1 MSEDR
6 GAMADW
12 NKRLR
17 AARRDLGL
25 RPGDLAARTGLSE
38 ASVRAYEMGRRHPT
52 REHLSRIL
60 ECLRLDRQ
68 SRNELLVSAGLA
80 PDAIETPDGSL
91 SRREAIRLVHDRPW
105 PAFVINEVMEII
117 AANRVGMRLA
127 GLTPKDLDDR
137 VERNVLLIAAR
148 IVATPPTS
156 DQMRDWGVVARR
168 AIARMKAAG
177 VGTLEDPD
185 PYFAAL
191 LERIA
196 RGGPGLLH
204 EFATQWDATPARA
217 QPNVSWSFEAQW
229 TLRDGDTLHLHC
241 VATRV
246 NKQDP
251 IEIHDF
257 IPADATS
264 AAILERVAAPRSA
277 R

>member
-1 MSEDR
+1 
-6 GAMADW
+6 MADW

-25 RPGDLAARTGLSE
+25 SPGDLATRVGLSE

-52 REHLSRIL
+52 REHLARIL
-60 ECLRLDRQ
+60 ESLRVDRQ
-68 SRNELLVSAGLA
+68 SRNEIFLGAGLA
-80 PDAIETPDGSL
+80 PDALEAPGGSMT
-91 SRREAIRLVHDRPW
+91 RREAIRLIHDRPW
-105 PAFVINEVMEII
+105 PAFVLNEVMEVIGG
-117 AANRVGMRLA
+117 NRIGLKLA
-127 GLTPKDLDDR
+127 GLTQKDLEDR

-148 IVATPPTS
+148 VVAAPPTN

-177 VGTLEDPD
+177 VGTLEHPD

-191 LERIA
+191 LDRIA
-196 RGGPGLLH
+196 RSGSGLLR
-204 EFATQWDATPARA
+204 EFAAQWESTPARA
-217 QPNVSWSFEAQW
+217 QPNVSWAFPAQW
-229 TLRDGDTLHLHC
+229 TLRNGGTVRLHC

-246 NKQDP
+246 NVQDL

-264 AAILERVAAPRSA
+264 AAMLERVIAIRA
-277 R
+277 